1 MKKKLL
7 IVIAVVALAAIVKN
21 IITTP
26 DPPSES
32 GGPWTDNKI
41 SASYPSGVINEAAIE
56 PIHQLVYVDVTG
68 SMTPY
73 YVKDKR
79 TNVVN
84 AMSAVLTL
92 IPRDSIHVRF
102 LGGNEVH
109 TGFGN
114 DILQKAYDKK
124 DIKDDKKKLSRVTN
138 FDMMF
143 KMAVDS
149 VLNKPGTVVYLITD
163 GIQSLNKRS
172 YSMADYLNEL
182 RGSIKS
188 SLSNASDIA
197 CGIFRYLG
205 DFNGTFINCREIS
218 MDNQHLQRPFYIIAF
233 GDKSRIR
240 WLANQNDEKLGSPQG
255 KLFIGTHDF
264 LGHKKAVLS
273 KPDSTHLEKMGEDV
287 TLILNLPPC
296 MVKEINP
303 SECQI
308 TGVANPSI
316 VTKNITPEG
325 LEIKIPSACGIHSD
339 PSGFVSIGVSMPNK
353 IGGEWL
359 TTWSTND
366 DTLGP
371 DSISTFGLSSLVM
384 GIVDGLQPDPVYF
397 QTTFRYIP

>member
-1 MKKKLL
+1 MNKKLL
-7 IVIAVVALAAIVKN
+7 IVIAVVVLAVIVKKCV
-21 IITTP
+21 IP
-26 DPPSES
+26 SPPPEKV
-32 GGPWTDNKI
+32 WADNKI
-41 SASYPSGVINEAAIE
+41 SASYPNGVINEVASE
-56 PIHQLVYVDVTG
+56 PIHQLVYIDVTG

-73 YVKDKR
+73 YEKNKR

-109 TGFGN
+109 PGFGN
-114 DILQKAYDKK
+114 DILQKAYDKNN
-124 DIKDDKKKLSRVTN
+124 IKDDKEKILKVTN
-138 FDMMF
+138 FDKMF
-143 KMAVDS
+143 KMAIDS
-149 VLNKPGTVVYLITD
+149 VSKTPGTIVYLITD
-163 GIQSLNKRS
+163 GIQSLNKRD

-182 RGSIKS
+182 RGSIRS
-188 SLSNASDIA
+188 SFNNASDVA
-197 CGIFRYLG
+197 CGIFRYMG

-218 MDNQHLQRPFYIIAF
+218 MNNQHLQRPFYIIAF

-353 IGGEWL
+353 IVGEWL
-359 TTWSTND
+359 TTWTTND

-371 DSISTFGLSSLVM
+371 DSVSTFGLSSLVN

-397 QTTFRYIP
+397 QTTFKYIP